1 MANPKLGFG
10 FKHDLLATSSLA
22 LRNCLMQNP
31 CDISF
36 ANIHKSSNK
45 CTPKQITLYQMAI
58 NLYAIVNKN
67 SIVPSTELTRLLD
80 QVNCTGRQVL
90 FDHLSNNYKIGLNAI
105 ENKFYPL
112 NKLIVMDKLSW
123 SFALFKKHMKNQ
135 FLKNGNT

>member
-58 NLYAIVNKN
+58 NLYAIVNEN
-67 SIVPSTELTRLLD
+67 SIVPSEVVLTELCLCMIDNLR
-80 QVNCTGRQVL
+80 
-90 FDHLSNNYKIGLNAI
+90 I
-105 ENKFYPL
+105 
-112 NKLIVMDKLSW
+112 KLI
-123 SFALFKKHMKNQ
+123 KKI
-135 FLKNGNT
+135 